1 MSAPPPSY
9 ECAIGLANDDRDI
22 PEIRS
27 STSSSSTHS
36 LLFVRPKSG
45 YSTQRGSTTSTTNRS
60 AVQPRCH
67 CKLKCIH
74 VFLIFLLVLF
84 LLFKLMP
91 DVYKPLC
98 TRLIGL
104 LDFNS
109 TTEFDEMS
117 FRDNITMFCD
127 SL

>member
-9 ECAIGLANDDRDI
+9 ECAIGLVDDDRDI
-22 PEIRS
+22 PEIVT
-27 STSSSSTHS
+27 STSSSSSVHS
-36 LLFVRPKSG
+36 LLLERPK
-45 YSTQRGSTTSTTNRS
+45 STQRGSTTTANHSTI
-60 AVQPRCH
+60 QPRCH

-74 VFLIFLLVLF
+74 IFLLFLLVLF

-104 LDFNS
+104 LDSNS
-109 TTEFDEMS
+109 TAEFDELS
-117 FRDNITMFCD
+117 FRGNFTTFCD
-127 SL
+127 NL

>member
-9 ECAIGLANDDRDI
+9 DCAIGLVEDDRDI
-22 PEIRS
+22 PEIVA
-27 STSSSSTHS
+27 STSSSSSVHS
-36 LLFVRPKSG
+36 LLLERPKSG
-45 YSTQRGSTTSTTNRS
+45 YSTQRGSTTSTNRS
-60 AVQPRCH
+60 TIQPRCH

-74 VFLIFLLVLF
+74 IFLLFLLVLF

-104 LDFNS
+104 LDANS
-109 TTEFDEMS
+109 TVEFEEIHNN
-117 FRDNITMFCD
+117 FTTFCD
-127 SL
+127 NL